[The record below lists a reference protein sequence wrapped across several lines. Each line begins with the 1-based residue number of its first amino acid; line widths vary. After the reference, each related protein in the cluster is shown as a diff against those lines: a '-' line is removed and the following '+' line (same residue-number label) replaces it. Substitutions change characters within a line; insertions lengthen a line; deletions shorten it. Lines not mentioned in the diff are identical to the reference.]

1 MSDKIRSYRRADLIT
16 RIVEVMPNLKVDR
29 IRRITQ
35 GQNNDVLVVNN
46 TWIFR
51 FPRTATGAQSLIREA
66 TVLQRLHGHLPIV
79 TPHPELHVPVDRHSE
94 AFMVYRLI
102 PGRSL
107 TPPQV
112 ARMSTVRL
120 KTIADQLANIL
131 DSLHSFALPQEWL
144 DILEV
149 EPVNAWS
156 EMFARIQHHLFP
168 RMRAEARNQVE
179 RNFIQFLD
187 GSRSQTFPKALI
199 HGDFGGSNI
208 LLAPDSPTVHAV
220 IDWGSVAIGDPA
232 VDYAAASTLDPRMM
246 DLMSASHPFIAPLLD
261 RVAFYRSTFALQEA
275 LFGAEHGDA
284 TALANGLRQYV

>member
-1 MSDKIRSYRRADLIT
+1 M
-16 RIVEVMPNLKVDR
+16 DR

-51 FPRTATGAQSLIREA
+51 FARTASGAQSLIREA
-66 TVLQRLHGHLPIV
+66 TVLQHLHGYLPIV
-79 TPHPELHVPVDRHSE
+79 TPDPEVHVPMDRHSE
-94 AFMVYRLI
+94 AFMAYRLI
-102 PGRSL
+102 PGRPL
-107 TPPQV
+107 TRSQV

-120 KTIADQLANIL
+120 KTMAGQLANIL
-131 DSLHSFALPQEWL
+131 DSLHLCAIPQELL

-149 EPVNAWS
+149 NPVNAWS
-156 EMFARIQHHLFP
+156 EMLARIQQHLFP
-168 RMRAEARNQVE
+168 LMRAEARNQVE
-179 RNFIQFLD
+179 RNFIQFLK
-187 GSRSQTFPKALI
+187 GSQSQTFPKALI

-208 LLAPDSPTVHAV
+208 LLAQDSPTVHAV

-284 TALANGLRQYV
+284 TSLANGLRQYV

>member
-1 MSDKIRSYRRADLIT
+1 MSDKLRFYGRADLIA
-16 RIVEVMPNLKVDR
+16 RIAEFMPDLKVDR

-51 FPRTATGAQSLIREA
+51 FPRTATGAQSLIREG

-79 TPHPELHVPVDRHSE
+79 TPHPEVHVPGDRHSE

-102 PGRSL
+102 PGRPL
-107 TPPQV
+107 TRSQV

-120 KTIADQLANIL
+120 KTMAGQLANIL
-131 DSLHSFALPQEWL
+131 DSLHSYAIPQDLL
-144 DILEV
+144 DILQV
-149 EPVNAWS
+149 NPVNAWS
-156 EMFARIQHHLFP
+156 EMFARIRQHLFP
-168 RMRAEARNQVE
+168 LMRAEARNQVE

-208 LLAPDSPTVHAV
+208 LLAQDSPTVHAV
-220 IDWGSVAIGDPA
+220 IDWGCVAIGDPA
-232 VDYAAASTLDPRMM
+232 VDYAAASTLDPSMM
-246 DLMSASHPFIAPLLD
+246 DLMSASHPLIAPLLD

-284 TALANGLRQYV
+284 PALANGLRQYV